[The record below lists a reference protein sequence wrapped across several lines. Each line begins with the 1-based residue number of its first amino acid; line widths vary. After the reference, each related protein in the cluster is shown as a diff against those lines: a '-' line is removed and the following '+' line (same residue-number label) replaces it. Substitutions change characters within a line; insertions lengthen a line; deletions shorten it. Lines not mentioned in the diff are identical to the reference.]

1 MTDRTLRI
9 GSRESALAM
18 YQTRLL
24 ANWVSPIPTQIIGI
38 TTAGDNQHIPL
49 TGQGTS
55 GLFVNTLRNA
65 LLDDRVDFIVH
76 SLKDV
81 PTILDQRFALAAVPE
96 RVDPRDVF
104 VGRDGMSIDDLAE
117 GALVGT
123 SSPRRAAWV
132 RRRRP
137 DLRVEPIRGNV
148 DTRLAKVA
156 RGDYDAT
163 LLAAAGLSRLGLL
176 TSAMHVIAIDDLI
189 PAPAQGALGVE
200 CRASDTEVVAVLNA
214 LDNPSARFTATA
226 ERAVLRELGASCAT
240 AAGAHAELRDGT
252 LVLRADVM
260 ATAGLKRIAV
270 EHVVVCGD
278 VATADAAGVD
288 VARELLAQ
296 GAAALVEMR

>member
-1 MTDRTLRI
+1 MSDRILRI

-18 YQTRLL
+18 YQTNLV
-24 ANWVSPIPTQIIGI
+24 ASWVEPTPTQIVGI
-38 TTAGDNQHIPL
+38 TTAGDNQHIAL

-65 LLDDRVDFIVH
+65 LLADRVDFIVH

-81 PTILDQRFALAAVPE
+81 PTVADARFSLAAVPQ
-96 RVDPRDVF
+96 RVDPCDVF
-104 VGRDGMSIDDLAE
+104 VGRDGMSVDALPA

-163 LLAAAGLSRLGLL
+163 LLAAAGLKRLGLF
-176 TSAMHVIAIDDLI
+176 TSAMHRIETDELI

-200 CRASDTEVVAVLNA
+200 CRADDREVVAVLA
-214 LDNPSARFTATA
+214 LLDQPEARFTATA
-226 ERAVLRELGASCAT
+226 ERAVLRELGATCAT
-240 AAGAHAELRDGT
+240 AAGAYSVLSDGVLT
-252 LVLRADVM
+252 LRADVM
-260 ATAGLKRIAV
+260 AIDSLERIHVEYAV
-270 EHVVVCGD
+270 PCADLE
-278 VATADAAGVD
+278 TADAAGVH
-288 VARELLAQ
+288 VARELLAE
-296 GAAALVEMR
+296 GAAALVDTR